1 MRANASAFFVKGDI
15 MKASMAIQVLPV
27 CKGDTKEVVRIVDE
41 VIKVIQDSGLHY
53 VVAPF
58 ETTVEGDSMDEII
71 ELLRK
76 CEAKV
81 MEEGAD
87 SVYCYVKLSH
97 GKESILSID
106 EKIGKYQ

>member
-1 MRANASAFFVKGDI
+1 

-27 CKGDTKEVVRIVDE
+27 CEGGTKEVVRIVDE
-41 VIKVIQDSGLHY
+41 VIKVIKDSGLHY

-71 ELLRK
+71 DLLKK

-81 MEEGAD
+81 MKEGAD
-87 SVYCYVKLSH
+87 SVYCYIKLSH
-97 GKESILSID
+97 GKESILTID

>member
-1 MRANASAFFVKGDI
+1 

-27 CKGDTKEVVRIVDE
+27 TDGGDKEVVRIVDE
-41 VIKVIQDSGLHY
+41 VIAVIAESGLHY

-58 ETTVEGDSMDEII
+58 ETTVEGDSMDEILD
-71 ELLRK
+71 LLKK

-97 GKESILSID
+97 GKDSILTID

>member
-1 MRANASAFFVKGDI
+1 

-27 CKGDTKEVVRIVDE
+27 VDGGTKEVVRIVDE
-41 VIKVIQDSGLHY
+41 VIAVIAESGLHY
-53 VVAPF
+53 VVGPF
-58 ETTVEGDSMDEII
+58 ETTVEGDSMSEII
-71 ELLRK
+71 ELLKK
-76 CEAKV
+76 CEEKV

-97 GKESILSID
+97 GKESILTID

>member
-1 MRANASAFFVKGDI
+1 
-15 MKASMAIQVLPV
+15 MKASMAIQVLPMV
-27 CKGDTKEVVRIVDE
+27 DGGTEEVVRIVDE
-41 VIKVIQDSGLHY
+41 VIAVIKDSGLNY

-71 ELLRK
+71 DLLRK

-81 MEEGAD
+81 MEEGAN

-106 EKIGKYQ
+106 EKIDKYQ

>member
-1 MRANASAFFVKGDI
+1 

-27 CKGDTKEVVRIVDE
+27 TEGGDKEVVRIVDE
-41 VIKVIQDSGLHY
+41 VIAVIAESGLHY

-58 ETTVEGDSMDEII
+58 ETTVEGDSMDEILD
-71 ELLRK
+71 LLKR

-87 SVYCYVKLSH
+87 AVYCYVKLSH
-97 GKESILSID
+97 GKESILTID

>member
-1 MRANASAFFVKGDI
+1 
-15 MKASMAIQVLPV
+15 MKASMAIQVLPT
-27 CKGDTKEVVRIVDE
+27 CEGGTKEVVRIVDE
-41 VIKVIQDSGLHY
+41 VIKVIKDSGLHY

-71 ELLRK
+71 DLLKK

-87 SVYCYVKLSH
+87 SVLCYIKLNH
-97 GKESILSID
+97 GKESILGID

>member
-1 MRANASAFFVKGDI
+1 

-27 CKGDTKEVVRIVDE
+27 VDGGEKEVVRIVDE
-41 VIKVIQDSGLHY
+41 VIALIAKSGLHY

-58 ETTVEGDSMDEII
+58 ETTVEGDSMEEILD
-71 ELLRK
+71 LLKK

-81 MEEGAD
+81 MEEGANA
-87 SVYCYVKLSH
+87 VYCYIKLSH
-97 GKESILSID
+97 GKDSILSID